1 MKRWIAIK
9 SIACRWFGMAVL
21 ALALLCGLAGHEAS
35 AQQERP
41 FWRGAKQR
49 EQLREQR
56 EAVQEERRQGRERE
70 DERRQGRE
78 RVREER
84 RHDREHIQEE
94 RRQERRELQQQRQEQ
109 VRERGEEARRPQA
122 GENQDRALN
131 RDEAQRH
138 FPRLGKRFD
147 EIDSNRDGVIT
158 QDEVR
163 AFRQSRA
170 RARVW
175 GGDGDD
181 PRD

>member
-1 MKRWIAIK
+1 MKRWIATM
-9 SIACRWFGMAVL
+9 SI
-21 ALALLCGLAGHEAS
+21 ALALLCGWPGQEAS

-41 FWRGAKQR
+41 IWRDAKQR
-49 EQLREQR
+49 EQVRKQREQ
-56 EAVQEERRQGRERE
+56 AQE
-70 DERRQGRE
+70 ERRQGRE

-84 RHDREHIQEE
+84 QHEREHIQEE
-94 RRQERRELQQQRQEQ
+94 RRQERRELQQHQEQ
-109 VRERGEEARRPQA
+109 IRERGEEARRPQRET
-122 GENQDRALN
+122 GEKQDRALN

-138 FPRLGKRFD
+138 FPHLGKRFD
-147 EIDSNRDGVIT
+147 EIDSNHDGVIT

-175 GGDGDD
+175 GGDGGD